1 MIIDHDSDT
10 NIIVEDLHRKLKC
23 EVKNITDFERE
34 NLISLINELK
44 SQYPQLNHYW
54 LYNVKLDDVY
64 RIISEDKST
73 LGFDLTVK
81 EPVTAELINFDE
93 NEEVSSRVEKSILLL
108 LVLLLFLEHSHLVL
122 TVSFKKNKG
131 KPYIPFQSYFSFLSR
146 NSLMV
151 TEKYNQKFHYSVSV
165 HSALLTYS
173 SNDYF
178 FNDQIDRFLQIK
190 INKSVLTPES
200 LFNFPVGSELQK
212 YEKLHTNTA
221 KVAGSLA
228 HRLAANNSSIFNLHN
243 KIRLI

>member
-34 NLISLINELK
+34 NLIGLINELK

-54 LYNVKLDDVY
+54 LYNVKLEDVY

-73 LGFDLTVK
+73 LDVDLTVK
-81 EPVTAELINFDE
+81 NPFTAEIVNLDE
-93 NEEVSSRVEKSILLL
+93 TEEDSSRVEKSILLL
-108 LVLLLFLEHSHLVL
+108 LVLLLFLEQSHLVL

-131 KPYIPFQSYFSFLSR
+131 KPYIPFQSYFGFLSR

-178 FNDQIDRFLQIK
+178 FNDQVDRFLQKK
-190 INKSVLTPES
+190 INKNVLTPES

-212 YEKLHTNTA
+212 YENLYTSTV
-221 KVAGSLA
+221 KVAESLA
-228 HRLAANNSSIFNLHN
+228 HRLAANQSSIFNLHN